1 MQEHC
6 HGNRELYIKSSTTK
20 RSLYFSPCADVLF
33 IIMDIIKV
41 RIIIIVE
48 IGKWFTNIEPIN
60 DKIDRWFLGK
70 RNKIP
75 GGILK

>member
-41 RIIIIVE
+41 KAIIIIE
-48 IGKWFTNIEPIN
+48 IAKWVRNI
-60 DKIDRWFLGK
+60 
-70 RNKIP
+70 
-75 GGILK
+75 